1 MFGNLRGGSVSQPDW
16 MKALRATKHTG
27 EANGKLI
34 SLLNK
39 QYMLFIET
47 QGNIDNHLVD
57 EERRAL

>member
-1 MFGNLRGGSVSQPDW
+1 MSQPGADW
-16 MKALRATKHTG
+16 TKALLATKHTG

-47 QGNIDNHLVD
+47 
-57 EERRAL
+57 EKT